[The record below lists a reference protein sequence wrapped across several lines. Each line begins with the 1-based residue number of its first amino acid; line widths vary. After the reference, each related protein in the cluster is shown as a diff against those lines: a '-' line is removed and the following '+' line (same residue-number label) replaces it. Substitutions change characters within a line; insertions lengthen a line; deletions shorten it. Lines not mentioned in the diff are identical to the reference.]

1 MTKKLNKGRRA
12 LPFAIRV
19 FLIITVL
26 LIVPIYCMFIYL
38 NSSFTRYMDEEISS
52 KVVQN
57 IANSQEEI
65 SRKLENLINV
75 SNMFASD
82 PDYEKMMNSNLSH
95 YEKSRYFDDFVN
107 KLTSSNIFSL
117 NELKITYFDDDKQI
131 YSNWSVN
138 YNDYDFLLEQDWVK
152 QSGTARGYITWNM
165 FDSSYIQE
173 EKGKDIHYIS
183 LARPFFFSQAGEETR
198 TGMLLIS
205 MNVEVLH
212 NLLKK
217 YTYSEHD
224 SIFFCSNETMLEP
237 SFPDIDG
244 IADDA
249 QKALARVQG
258 SSGSF
263 TTTLAQNKYMVS
275 YYKLPKPW
283 SYHDDDVQVVAMI
296 DYQNVAEKT
305 ERFVMRMTAFFVIFT
320 AFMLVVVWLIVR
332 TIVKPIKDISEKVTR
347 YQVGDIL
354 EYDYKR
360 NDEIGQLYQ
369 SFEKMTE
376 NIEDLFYQLGDE
388 YEVKEKYRF
397 ESMRAQL
404 NPHFIFNTLNS
415 IRWMAIIKKQ
425 DNIVESI
432 DAMANVLQ
440 YSMGKG
446 SDIVTLGQELESVN
460 SYIYIQNMRYGE
472 QYTVDINVPEALKA
486 CQTVK
491 FSLQPIVENCI
502 IHGFR
507 GYSGKG
513 VISIT
518 GRHEGDYLLLFVEN
532 NGNAISDEDIQK
544 FEENKQ
550 VKKRDE
556 KKVTGIGMLNV
567 DQIIRITFGE
577 GYGLNLKRRD
587 GNTVVQYT
595 LPYRV
600 QEEEDE

>member
-1 MTKKLNKGRRA
+1 MDKKPNMRKA
-12 LPFAIRV
+12 MPFAIRV
-19 FLIITVL
+19 FLIITAL

-38 NSSFTRYMDEEISS
+38 NATFTRYMDEEISN

-82 PDYEKMMNSNLSH
+82 PEFENMMVSNKSYYEKC
-95 YEKSRYFDDFVN
+95 RYFDDFVN
-107 KLTSSNIFSL
+107 NLTSSNVFSL
-117 NELKITYFDDDKQI
+117 NELKITYFDSDNQI
-131 YSNWSVN
+131 YSNWSIN
-138 YNDYDFLLEQDWVK
+138 YNDYNFLLEEEWVK
-152 QSGTARGYITWNM
+152 DSVNARGYITWNM
-165 FDSSYIQE
+165 FHPSYIEE
-173 EKGKDIHYIS
+173 EKGKNIYYIS
-183 LARPFFFSQAGEETR
+183 LARPFFFSQAGEDSQS
-198 TGMLLIS
+198 GMLLIG
-205 MNVEVLH
+205 MDVKVLYD
-212 NLLKK
+212 LLDK
-217 YTYSEHD
+217 YTYSPND
-224 SIFFCSNETMLEP
+224 SIFFCSGGTVLNPT
-237 SFPDIDG
+237 FPDIQG
-244 IADDA
+244 IDRDIEKTLEHVVTAD
-249 QKALARVQG
+249 
-258 SSGSF
+258 GSF
-263 TTTLAQNKYMVS
+263 TTTLAANKYMVS
-275 YYKLPKPW
+275 YYTLPKPW
-283 SYHDDDVQVVAMI
+283 NYHERNLRVVALV

-305 ERFVMRMTAFFVIFT
+305 EHFVMQMTVFFIIFT
-320 AFMLVVVWLIVR
+320 ALMLIVVWLIVR
-332 TIVKPIKDISEKVTR
+332 TIVKPIKDISGKVSH

-354 EYDYKR
+354 KYDYKR

-369 SFEKMTE
+369 SFKNMTE

-472 QYTVDINVPEALKA
+472 QYTVNIDVPNELQA

-507 GYSGKG
+507 GFSGKG

-532 NGNAISDEDIQK
+532 NGNAISDEDIEK
-544 FEENKQ
+544 FEQNKTG
-550 VKKRDE
+550 KKRDD

-577 GYGLNLKRRD
+577 GYGLSLKRRD

-595 LPYRV
+595 LPYRI
-600 QEEEDE
+600 QEEEDA